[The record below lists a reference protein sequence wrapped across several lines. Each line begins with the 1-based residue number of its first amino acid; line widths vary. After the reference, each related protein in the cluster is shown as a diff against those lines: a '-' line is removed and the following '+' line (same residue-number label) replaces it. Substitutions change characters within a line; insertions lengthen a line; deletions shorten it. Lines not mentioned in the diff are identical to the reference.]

1 VRFGTARIAVIVA
14 LIAGGVAVLAFGFS
28 SKGTAFPKAAGSSPS
43 HSPTP
48 PAHHSHSPTPTPS
61 PQTTGVP
68 IAVFNATATQGLGGQ
83 AQSTLQKAGYVPVQ
97 PAKNSPI
104 RPISKTVVYYRGGA
118 KAAQNKSNAEYMAS
132 KYFPGASVSELGPE
146 VANLAKGAELVIVL
160 GNDYATGS
168 ANT

>member
-14 LIAGGVAVLAFGFS
+14 LIAGGVAVLAYGFS
-28 SKGTAFPKAAGSSPS
+28 STGTAFPKAASSPS
-43 HSPTP
+43 HSPSP
-48 PAHHSHSPTPTPS
+48 SAHHSHSPTPTPS

-83 AQSTLQKAGYVPVQ
+83 AQTKLHNAGYVPVQ
-97 PAKNSPI
+97 PAQNSPI
-104 RPISKTVVYYRGGA
+104 TPISKTVVYYKGGA
-118 KAAQNKSNAEYMAS
+118 NAAQNRSNAEYMAS

-146 VANLAKGAELVIVL
+146 VAHLAKGADLVVVL

-168 ANT
+168 ANA